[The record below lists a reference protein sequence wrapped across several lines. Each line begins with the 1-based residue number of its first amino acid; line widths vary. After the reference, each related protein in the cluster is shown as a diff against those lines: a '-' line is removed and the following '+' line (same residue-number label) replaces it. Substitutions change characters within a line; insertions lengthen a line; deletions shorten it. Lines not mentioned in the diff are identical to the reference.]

1 MTLDQMNKYLE
12 DRGFTVNRTRD
23 TNKGVY
29 VFYIM
34 KDGIRMTGEYRWAQ
48 TKDWRLRDRDQ
59 MAFLQN
65 LMREFHAK
73 QSFNEVDTLY
83 EKCLRDLTTFKEE
96 NEMNAIAYTRRDIE
110 MTKDLYARRGMTIK
124 DVIFNNPATI
134 VFWMDGTKTV
144 VKAENEP
151 YDPEKGLA
159 MAFAKRV
166 LGNKGNYYNTFRKWL
181 PEEGNRS
188 IIADMPFDYLI
199 SELYKLG
206 IKVDVELTPKNE
218 SSEEPVTE
226 TPARWKIWFQRYNE
240 AGKEAGGGLHVR
252 DYASKGAATR
262 AAKRVFD
269 NRPEGDPCTYEWIV
283 SQTNPW
289 TVKE

>member
-1 MTLDQMNKYLE
+1 MTLDQMNEHLAK
-12 DRGFTVNRTRD
+12 RGFTVNRTRD

-34 KDGIRMTGEYRWAQ
+34 KDGIRMTDEYRWPQ

-59 MAFLQN
+59 HAFLQN

-73 QSFNEVDTLY
+73 QSFNEATSLY
-83 EKCLRDLTTFKEE
+83 EKCLHDLTTFKEE
-96 NEMNAIAYTRRDIE
+96 NEMNAIAYARDVE
-110 MTKDLYARRGMTIK
+110 MTHNLYARRGMTIK
-124 DVIFNNPATI
+124 NVIFNSPATI

-166 LGNKGNYYNTFRKWL
+166 LGNQGNYYNTFRKWL
-181 PEEGNRS
+181 PESQPVAETK
-188 IIADMPFDYLI
+188 D
-199 SELYKLG
+199 
-206 IKVDVELTPKNE
+206 
-218 SSEEPVTE
+218 EPSAE

-269 NRPEGDPCTYEWIV
+269 NRPEGDPCTYEWVV

-289 TVKE
+289 VVKE